1 MVFGFNKEEE
11 IEDWRSKIEGLTKE
25 QEMVEQILSTTLS
38 NFGEGILNLA
48 KEKNHNQLNLWV
60 NAEIQTIGIKVFTTD
75 SQE

>member
-1 MVFGFNKEEE
+1 
-11 IEDWRSKIEGLTKE
+11 
-25 QEMVEQILSTTLS
+25 MVEQILSTTLS